1 MTKQEQIEKMA
12 KVIDKTIRN
21 ECLLK
26 TGGCPACNFLGIDTD
41 EYECQSLLVSTM
53 LYNAGY
59 RKVSDNYIGTD
70 NVLRSIDYRPVD
82 EVRKETAKEIL
93 VLLGKGFDETK
104 KTEFKNLPWYKSFC
118 KELKHR
124 YDIEVEE

>member
-21 ECLLK
+21 ECVLK
-26 TGGCPACNFLGIDTD
+26 TGGCTDCNFLGIDTD
-41 EYECQSLLVSTM
+41 EYECQSLLVSTI
-53 LYNAGY
+53 LYKAGY

-82 EVRKETAKEIL
+82 EVRKETAKDIL
-93 VLLGKGFDETK
+93 QTLYNNLERPYFFNEYI
-104 KTEFKNLPWYKSFC
+104 KTLANQYGV
-118 KELKHR
+118 
-124 YDIEVEE
+124 EVE